1 MPLYNCILLYL
12 INPILHKLVRR
23 LSPRWFSPGLAPFF
37 GRPGQCGYFCTR
49 PTLGR
54 LAPYVLFNVKQAQY
68 TTDLQW
74 NRVSN
79 LESSVSK
86 AENLP
91 LGHRGGSLSCAMLCF
106 FGPYRIIRR
115 SIKRIMQLGNILN
128 S

>member
-23 LSPRWFSPGLAPFF
+23 LSPRWSSPGLAPFF

-68 TTDLQW
+68 STDLQW

-79 LESSVSK
+79 MELSLSK
-86 AENLP
+86 AATLP
-91 LGHRGGSLSCAMLCF
+91 LGHRGLRSVSSMCYVVFLRTIELSEGA
-106 FGPYRIIRR
+106 
-115 SIKRIMQLGNILN
+115 SK
-128 S
+128 